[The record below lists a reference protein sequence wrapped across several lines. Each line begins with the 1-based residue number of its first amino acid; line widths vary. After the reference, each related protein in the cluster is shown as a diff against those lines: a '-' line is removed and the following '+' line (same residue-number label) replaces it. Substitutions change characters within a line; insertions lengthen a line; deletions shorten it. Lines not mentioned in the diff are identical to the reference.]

1 MMRRPF
7 MLGVTGAISG
17 FAMRPAFANEQ
28 VRIALDTNP
37 SHVRNRNTEAFARRV
52 RAEIP
57 KLAPQV
63 FPSAQLFRDRDVPR
77 ALRQGGVEMGIPGWW
92 NLDGIAPDA
101 ALSSLPMFYGLDP
114 VLLHRLMDGPAGQQ
128 INRKL
133 EEKLRIKVL
142 GRWFDLGPQHFYSTG
157 KPLNDYADLQG
168 LRIRHPG
175 GSANAAR
182 IRTLGGNPVL
192 VPWPDVPLALSQ
204 RTVDGLITTHESA
217 HTAKLYDAGVRFAFE
232 DFQTFNQY
240 IPMVSLPLWNKL
252 SAAEQTLL
260 VKIWEE
266 SVDTERAEAATAQRA
281 ARDILLQNNLKIVT
295 ASQEAA
301 AAARRRL
308 MATQDQ
314 VVSEIGMDRDL
325 VATVLGQI
333 RSAGVSV

>member
-7 MLGVTGAISG
+7 MFGIVGGAAAI
-17 FAMRPAFANEQ
+17 AVRPAAASDQ
-28 VRIALDTNP
+28 MRIALDTNP
-37 SHVRNRNTEAFARRV
+37 THVRNRNTEAFAQRV

-77 ALRQGGVEMGIPGWW
+77 ALRQGGVEMGVPGWW

-114 VLLHRLMDGPAGQQ
+114 AILHRIMDGPAGQQ

-133 EEKLRIKVL
+133 EERLRVKVL

-157 KPLNDYADLQG
+157 KPLNSFADLQG

-182 IRTLGGNPVL
+182 IRTLGANPVL

-217 HTAKLYDAGVRFAFE
+217 HTAKLYDAGVRYAFE

-240 IPMVSLPLWNKL
+240 IPMVSQALWNKL
-252 SAAEQTLL
+252 NANEQRTL
-260 VKIWEE
+260 VRIWEE
-266 SVDTERAEAATAQRA
+266 AVDKERAEAAEAQRA
-281 ARDILLQNNLKIVT
+281 ARTILMQNNITIVT

-301 AAARRRL
+301 AGARRRL

-314 VVSEIGMDRDL
+314 VVAEIGMDREL
-325 VATVLGQI
+325 VAGVLREI
-333 RSAGVSV
+333 RAAGVAV

>member
-1 MMRRPF
+1 
-7 MLGVTGAISG
+7 LGA
-17 FAMRPAFANEQ
+17 
-28 VRIALDTNP
+28 
-37 SHVRNRNTEAFARRV
+37 
-52 RAEIP
+52 
-57 KLAPQV
+57 
-63 FPSAQLFRDRDVPR
+63 
-77 ALRQGGVEMGIPGWW
+77 
-92 NLDGIAPDA
+92 
-101 ALSSLPMFYGLDP
+101 
-114 VLLHRLMDGPAGQQ
+114 
-128 INRKL
+128 
-133 EEKLRIKVL
+133 
-142 GRWFDLGPQHFYSTG
+142 
-157 KPLNDYADLQG
+157 
-168 LRIRHPG
+168 
-175 GSANAAR
+175 
-182 IRTLGGNPVL
+182 NPVL

-266 SVDTERAEAATAQRA
+266 SVDKERAEAAAAQRA
-281 ARDILLQNNLKIVT
+281 ARDILLQNNIKIVT

-325 VATVLGQI
+325 VATVLRQI